1 MTKECHKKQ
10 QHYLLKC
17 ALPPSFENFQSK
29 STKMTKLNISTT
41 LLACL
46 ISLMGF
52 SQPIAYQPNTAQ
64 IDRRIRE
71 YVPPTRII
79 WQSDTSEKTIVNSQ
93 ALLKSGNGQADLE
106 GRNLCQLIGE
116 EGNNPAILLD
126 FGKELHGGLQIVTGM
141 FEGKDPIHI
150 KVILGESVSEAMS
163 PIVGSTAT
171 NDHAL
176 REFTLALPW
185 LGKIEIGNSGFRF
198 AKIELLDADR
208 QLKLKEIRAISI
220 YRDLP
225 YVGTFHSNDKRL
237 NEIWSTGAYTVHLN
251 MQDYLWDGIKRDRL
265 VWVGDM
271 HPEVRTI
278 FSVFGY
284 NEIVPK
290 SLDLIQEITH
300 LPDWMNGISSY
311 SMWWI
316 ILQHEWYLQYGDRDY
331 LEKHRDYL
339 MGLLDVLK
347 QKIDPDGK
355 EILDGHRFLD
365 WPTST
370 NKEAIHAGLQALMV
384 MTFNAGAAIAEIMEE
399 EERVT
404 EYKAVVQQLKQQV
417 PNPNGNKSAAALL
430 ALSGLK
436 DANEVNRQVLAVD
449 PTENVSTFY
458 GYYVLEARA
467 LAGDY
472 EGAMEV
478 IRKYWGG
485 MLDLGATTFWEDF
498 NLDWA
503 KNAGRIDEITPE
515 GKADIHGDYGDYCYV
530 GLRHSLCHGWASGPT
545 SWLSK
550 HVLGIEV
557 LAAGCKKVRINPH
570 LGDLKWVEGSY
581 PTPYGPIQLK
591 HVKLADGT
599 VESIIMAPDEVEIVR
614 N

>member
-1 MTKECHKKQ
+1 MARYIISAFLWMVMISATGLSQ
-10 QHYLLKC
+10 QASYQNQ
-17 ALPPSFENFQSK
+17 ESK
-29 STKMTKLNISTT
+29 S
-41 LLACL
+41 
-46 ISLMGF
+46 
-52 SQPIAYQPNTAQ
+52 Q
-64 IDRRIRE
+64 IDSRVRE
-71 YVPPTRII
+71 YIAPSRIV
-79 WQSDTSEKTIVNSQ
+79 WQSDSSEKIILNAPS
-93 ALLKSGNGQADLE
+93 LLSPGNGQADLE
-106 GRNLCQLIGE
+106 GRHLCTMIGQ
-116 EGNNPAILLD
+116 EGNNPSILLD

-141 FEGKDPIHI
+141 FEGKDPIQI
-150 KVILGESVSEAMS
+150 KVTLGESVSEAMS
-163 PIVGSTAT
+163 SIPGSTAT

-176 REFTLALPW
+176 RAFQLALPW
-185 LGKIEIGNSGFRF
+185 LGKVEIGNSGFRF

-220 YRDLP
+220 YRDIP
-225 YVGTFHSNDKRL
+225 YVGSFRSNDERL
-237 NEIWSTGAYTVHLN
+237 NEIWATGAYTVHLN

-284 NEIVPK
+284 NEVVPK

-316 ILQHEWYLQYGDRDY
+316 IIQYEWYMHYGDKSY
-331 LEKHRDYL
+331 LERHKTYL
-339 MGLLDVLK
+339 LDLLDVLK
-347 QKIDPDGK
+347 QKIDEDGK

-365 WPTST
+365 WPTSP

-384 MTFNAGAAIAEIMEE
+384 MTFQAGAAIAEILDEE
-399 EERVT
+399 EKISDYT
-404 EYKAVVQQLKQQV
+404 AVANSLKQHI

-430 ALSGLK
+430 ALSGIK
-436 DANEVNRQVLAVD
+436 DAKEVNHEVLAVD

-472 EGAMEV
+472 AGAMEV

-503 KNAGRIDEITPE
+503 KNAGRIDEITPA
-515 GKADIHGDYGDYCYV
+515 GKVDVHGDYGDYCYV

-545 SWLSK
+545 SWLSR

-557 LAAGCKKVRINPH
+557 VEAGCKKVRVSPK

-591 HVKLADGT
+591 HLQLADGSI
-599 VESIIMAPDEVEIVR
+599 ESIILAPDEVEIIR
-614 N
+614 E

>member
-1 MTKECHKKQ
+1 MSRIGI
-10 QHYLLKC
+10 
-17 ALPPSFENFQSK
+17 ALS
-29 STKMTKLNISTT
+29 I
-41 LLACL
+41 
-46 ISLMGF
+46 LMMAQLGF
-52 SQPIAYQPNTAQ
+52 SQPTDHSHKASNAQ
-64 IDRRIRE
+64 IDTRIRA
-71 YVPPTRII
+71 YIPPIRIV
-79 WQSDTSEKTIVNSQ
+79 WQSDTQNKTIINSE
-93 ALLKSGNGQADLE
+93 ALLQTGNGQADLE
-106 GRNLCQLIGE
+106 GRNLCQLLGE
-116 EGNNPAILLD
+116 EGNNPALLLD
-126 FGKELHGGLQIVTGM
+126 FGKELHGGLQLVTGM
-141 FEGKDPIHI
+141 FEGKDPIHVR
-150 KVILGESVSEAMS
+150 VILGESVSEAMS
-163 PIVGSTAT
+163 PIAGSTAT

-208 QLKLKEIRAISI
+208 QLKLKEVRAISI

-225 YVGTFHSNDKRL
+225 YVGTFRSNDERL

-284 NEIVPK
+284 NDIVPK

-316 ILQHEWYLQYGDRDY
+316 ILQHEWYLQYGDRPY
-331 LEKHRDYL
+331 LEKHQDYVF
-339 MGLLDVLK
+339 GLLDVLK

-384 MTFNAGAAIAEIMEE
+384 MTFNAGAALAEIMDEK
-399 EERVT
+399 ERLL
-404 EYKAVVQQLKQQV
+404 EYKAISQQLKQHV
-417 PNPNGNKSAAALL
+417 PDPNGNKSAAALL

-436 DANEVNRQVLAVD
+436 DAKEVNRQVLAVD
-449 PTENVSTFY
+449 PTQNVSTFY

-467 LAGDY
+467 MAGDY

-503 KNAGRIDEITPE
+503 SNAGRIDEITPA
-515 GKADIHGDYGDYCYV
+515 GKADIHGDFGDYCYV

-557 LAAGCKKVRINPH
+557 LEAACKKVRVNPH

-581 PTPYGPIQLK
+581 PTPYGPIRVK
-591 HVKLADGT
+591 HIKLADGK
-599 VESIIMAPDEVEIVR
+599 VESIVIAPDEVEIIR
-614 N
+614 Q